1 MQRWSQWWWSQHWWL
16 VAVVG
21 DGGRGCPGLT
31 IRASQSTKKSPHVQ
45 SLSDQSWFGFFFPA
59 LISSVFGG
67 FLVIF
72 SWFLVPLSL
81 FFLKKSNYQPVN
93 HKMEGELSIT
103 TSFGHCL
110 VLTLVAAALC
120 VIVIIFSISKILLTS
135 GATNCDKKLQQARMA
150 DYQLHTTK
158 PISATKV
165 AASNF
170 WRESIQIPSSA
181 IFSTFLLS
189 VWRETRTR
197 VCRDFLF
204 RNFDASNN
212 CFCTVAPPSCPLLQ
226 KRLVKLATTIKATVT
241 ATSLNFLSVMPNNLG
256 GKRSDT
262 TAPKKGRWEKSIFFL
277 FKTIVPPAV

>member
-1 MQRWSQWWWSQHWWL
+1 MVITVMVVTMMVITMMITMMMITTL
-16 VAVVG
+16 VA
-21 DGGRGCPGLT
+21 GGRGGWWRPRLPWSHHP
-31 IRASQSTKKSPHVQ
+31 RQPVNQKKSTRAESVWSTVI
-45 SLSDQSWFGFFFPA
+45 SLLFSRADF
-59 LISSVFGG
+59 LR

-93 HKMEGELSIT
+93 RKMEGELSIT

-170 WRESIQIPSSA
+170 WRKSIQIPSSA

-212 CFCTVAPPSCPLLQ
+212 CFCTVSPSSCPFC
-226 KRLVKLATTIKATVT
+226 KRD
-241 ATSLNFLSVMPNNLG
+241 LSNL
-256 GKRSDT
+256 RQQ
-262 TAPKKGRWEKSIFFL
+262 
-277 FKTIVPPAV
+277 

>member
-1 MQRWSQWWWSQHWWL
+1 MMMITTL
-16 VAVVG
+16 VA
-21 DGGRGCPGLT
+21 GGRGGWWRPRLPWSHHP
-31 IRASQSTKKSPHVQ
+31 RQPVNQKKSTRAESVWSTVI
-45 SLSDQSWFGFFFPA
+45 SLLFSRADF
-59 LISSVFGG
+59 LR

-93 HKMEGELSIT
+93 RKMEGELSIT

-150 DYQLHTTK
+150 DYQLQRTK

-189 VWRETRTR
+189 VWRERRGREFAETFCFVTLTQATI
-197 VCRDFLF
+197 VSVLFL
-204 RNFDASNN
+204 
-212 CFCTVAPPSCPLLQ
+212 PLLVPFAKETCQ
-226 KRLVKLATTIKATVT
+226 TCDNNK
-241 ATSLNFLSVMPNNLG
+241 SHSYCHFL
-256 GKRSDT
+256 
-262 TAPKKGRWEKSIFFL
+262 EL
-277 FKTIVPPAV
+277 FVGHAQQFRR

>member
-1 MQRWSQWWWSQHWWL
+1 MTKRKIRIRITTYNEDDNILRQQCCWWSQWWSQWWWSQHWWL

-45 SLSDQSWFGFFFPA
+45 SLSDQPGFRFFFPA
-59 LISSVFGG
+59 LISSVFGV

-110 VLTLVAAALC
+110 VLILVAAALC

-170 WRESIQIPSSA
+170 WRKSIQIPSSA

-189 VWRETRTR
+189 VWRETD
-197 VCRDFLF
+197 VDE
-204 RNFDASNN
+204 
-212 CFCTVAPPSCPLLQ
+212 
-226 KRLVKLATTIKATVT
+226 
-241 ATSLNFLSVMPNNLG
+241 SLPRLSV
-256 GKRSDT
+256 S
-262 TAPKKGRWEKSIFFL
+262 
-277 FKTIVPPAV
+277 